1 MNKKINTLIFI
12 AGATVVNMFIIAI
25 LLFLFILIISFVLPD
40 DASPV
45 TVQFLFLGAFLL
57 SLVGS
62 FFIYNRIVRFIS
74 KRIDMDKYFHPLFR
88 RRKR

>member
-25 LLFLFILIISFVLPD
+25 LLFLFILIISLVLPD